1 MAEYAYFAG
10 CTMPVRNLNY
20 DVSMRKVA
28 EALDLKLLD
37 IPEFGCCGYP
47 LGALDYHTM
56 LLLSARNLCVAE
68 EKGVCEMVTGCTG
81 CAGTLSKVNK
91 ALKEHKDKRDKV
103 NSELSELGHEFR
115 GKLRVRHFARMLY
128 DDVGPDKIRSRVVK
142 PLKGLNIAAHCG
154 CHYLK
159 PTEAFD
165 DPEDVER
172 PHTIDRLIEATGAAP
187 LDYPGKLLCC
197 GGDIL
202 GIDELTALRMAR
214 EKFRNLKDTPAD
226 ALTLVCPF
234 CAVMYDAGQKT
245 IEVKLQEKFTLPV
258 LYYPQIL
265 GLALGMDDKALGIH
279 LNRTRARDFLD
290 KVKKLQ
296 PAP

>member
-1 MAEYAYFAG
+1 MTEYAYFAG

-20 DVSMRKVA
+20 DMSMRKVA
-28 EALDLKLLD
+28 GALDLKLVD

-68 EKGVCEMVTGCTG
+68 EKGICEIVTGCTG
-81 CAGTLSKVNK
+81 CAGTLSKVNR
-91 ALKEHKDKRDKV
+91 ALKQDPKKREHINHELAKV
-103 NSELSELGHEFR
+103 GHEFKGR
-115 GKLRVRHFARMLY
+115 LRVRHFARMLY
-128 DDVGPDKIRSRVVK
+128 DDVGPEKIRSKVVK
-142 PLKGLNIAAHCG
+142 PLTGLNVASHYG

-165 DPEDVER
+165 DPENVER
-172 PHTIDRLIEATGAAP
+172 PHTLEKLVEATGATAM
-187 LDYPGKLLCC
+187 DYPTKLLCC
-197 GGDIL
+197 GGDVL
-202 GIDELTALRMAR
+202 GIDEMTALKMAR
-214 EKFRNLKDTPAD
+214 EKFRDLKDTNAD

-245 IEVKLQEKFTLPV
+245 IEVKLQEKFNLPV

-265 GLALGMDDKALGIH
+265 GLAMGMDDRALGIQ
-279 LNRTRARDFLD
+279 LNRTKVKDFVD
-290 KVKKLQ
+290 KVKRL
-296 PAP
+296 P

>member
-1 MAEYAYFAG
+1 MTEYAYFAG

-20 DVSMRKVA
+20 DISMRKVA
-28 EALDLKLLD
+28 GALDLKLVD
-37 IPEFGCCGYP
+37 IPQFGCCGYP
-47 LGALDYHTM
+47 LGALDHHTM
-56 LLLSARNLCVAE
+56 FLLSARNLCVAE
-68 EKGVCEMVTGCTG
+68 ENGICEIVTGCTG

-91 ALKEHKDKRDKV
+91 ALKQDPKKREHINR
-103 NSELSELGHEFR
+103 ELSKVGHEFK

-128 DDVGPDKIRSRVVK
+128 DDVGPDKIRSKVVK
-142 PLKGLNIAAHCG
+142 PLTGLNVAAHYG

-165 DPEDVER
+165 DPENVER
-172 PHTIDRLIEATGAAP
+172 PHTIDRLIEATGATAM
-187 LDYPGKLLCC
+187 DYPTKLLCC
-197 GGDIL
+197 GGDVL
-202 GIDELTALRMAR
+202 GIDEMTALKMAR
-214 EKFRNLKDTPAD
+214 EKFRDLRETNAD

-245 IEVKLQEKFTLPV
+245 IEVKLQEKFSLPV

-265 GLALGMDDKALGIH
+265 GLALGMDDKALGIQ
-279 LNRTRARDFLD
+279 LNRTKAKDFVE

-296 PAP
+296 

>member
-1 MAEYAYFAG
+1 MTDYAYFAG

-28 EALDLKLLD
+28 GALGVGLVDV
-37 IPEFGCCGYP
+37 PEFGCCGYP

-68 EKGVCEMVTGCTG
+68 EKGLCEIVTGCTG

-91 ALKEHKDKRDKV
+91 ALKQDKHKRDHV
-103 NSELSELGHEFR
+103 NSELAKLGHEFKGR
-115 GKLRVRHFARMLY
+115 VRVRHFARMLY
-128 DDVGPDKIRSRVVK
+128 DDVGPEKIRSSVVK
-142 PLKGLNIAAHCG
+142 PLKGLNIAAHYG

-172 PHTIDRLIEATGAAP
+172 PHTIDRLIEATGATAM
-187 LDYPGKLLCC
+187 DYPGKLLCC
-197 GGDIL
+197 GGDVL
-202 GIDELTALRMAR
+202 GIDEMTALKMAR
-214 EKFRNLKDTPAD
+214 EKFRNLKETNAD

-265 GLALGMDDKALGIH
+265 GLALGMDDRALGIQ
-279 LNRTRARDFLD
+279 LNRTKAKDFVD
-290 KVKKLQ
+290 KVKRL
-296 PAP
+296 P

>member
-1 MAEYAYFAG
+1 MADYAYFAG

-28 EALDLKLLD
+28 GALGVKLVD
-37 IPEFGCCGYP
+37 VPEFGCCGYP

-68 EKGVCEMVTGCTG
+68 EKGLREMVTGCTG

-91 ALKEHKDKRDKV
+91 ALKTDKHKRDLV
-103 NSELSELGHEFR
+103 NGELSKLGHEFK
-115 GKLRVRHFARMLY
+115 GTVRVRHFARMLY
-128 DDVGPDKIRSRVVK
+128 DDVGPDRIRSSVVK
-142 PLKGLNIAAHCG
+142 PLKGLNIAVHYG

-165 DPEDVER
+165 DPENVER
-172 PHTIDRLIEATGAAP
+172 PHTIDRLVEATGATAM
-187 LDYPGKLLCC
+187 DYPTKLLCC
-197 GGDIL
+197 GGDVL
-202 GIDELTALRMAR
+202 GVDELTSLRMAR
-214 EKFRNLKDTPAD
+214 EKFRDLKETRVD

-265 GLALGMDDKALGIH
+265 GLALGMDDRSLGLQ
-279 LNRTRARDFLD
+279 LNRTKVKDFVD
-290 KVKKLQ
+290 KVKKL
-296 PAP
+296 P

>member
-1 MAEYAYFAG
+1 MTDYAYFGG

-28 EALDLKLLD
+28 GALGVKLVD
-37 IPEFGCCGYP
+37 VPEFGCCGYP

-56 LLLSARNLCVAE
+56 VLLSARNLCVAE
-68 EKGVCEMVTGCTG
+68 EKGLCEIVTGCTG

-91 ALKEHKDKRDKV
+91 SLKADGKKR
-103 NSELSELGHEFR
+103 NQLNRELGKLGHEFGGR
-115 GKLRVRHFARMLY
+115 LRVRHFARMLY
-128 DDVGPDKIRSRVVK
+128 DDIGPDRIRSSVVK
-142 PLKGLNIAAHCG
+142 QLTGLNVAAHYG

-165 DPEDVER
+165 DPEEVER
-172 PHTIDRLIEATGAAP
+172 PHTLDRLIEATGATAM
-187 LDYPGKLLCC
+187 DYPGKLLCC
-197 GGDIL
+197 GGDVL
-202 GIDELTALRMAR
+202 GVDEITALRMSR
-214 EKFRNLKDTPAD
+214 EKFRNLKDTDAD

-234 CAVMYDAGQKT
+234 CAVMYDAGQKS

-265 GLALGMDDKALGIH
+265 GLALGLDDKALGIQ
-279 LNRTRARDFLD
+279 LNRTKGRDFVD
-290 KVKKLQ
+290 KVKKLR
-296 PAP
+296 

>member
-28 EALDLKLLD
+28 GALGVGLVDV
-37 IPEFGCCGYP
+37 PEFGCCGYP

-68 EKGVCEMVTGCTG
+68 EKGLCEIVTGCTG

-91 ALKEHKDKRDKV
+91 ALKADRKKRDHV
-103 NSELSELGHEFR
+103 NSELAKLGHEFKGR
-115 GKLRVRHFARMLY
+115 VRVRHFARMLY
-128 DDVGPDKIRSRVVK
+128 DDVGPEKIRSSVVK
-142 PLKGLNIAAHCG
+142 PLNGLNIAAHYG

-172 PHTIDRLIEATGAAP
+172 PHTIDRLIEATGATAI
-187 LDYPGKLLCC
+187 DYRSKLLCC
-197 GGDIL
+197 GGDVL
-202 GIDELTALRMAR
+202 GIDEMTALKMAR
-214 EKFRNLKDTPAD
+214 EKFRNLKETNAD

-258 LYYPQIL
+258 LYYPQVL
-265 GLALGMDDKALGIH
+265 GLAMGMDDRALGIQ
-279 LNRTRARDFLD
+279 LNRTKAKDFVD
-290 KVKKLQ
+290 KVKRL
-296 PAP
+296 P

>member
-1 MAEYAYFAG
+1 MAGYAYFAG

-28 EALDLKLLD
+28 GALGVGLVDV
-37 IPEFGCCGYP
+37 PEFGCCGYP

-56 LLLSARNLCVAE
+56 LLLSARNLCIAE
-68 EKGVCEMVTGCTG
+68 EKGLCEMVTGCTG

-91 ALKEHKDKRDKV
+91 ALKENRQKRDHV
-103 NSELSELGHEFR
+103 NAELSKLGHEFKGR
-115 GKLRVRHFARMLY
+115 VRVRHFARMLY
-128 DDVGPDKIRSRVVK
+128 DDVGPEKIRSSVVR
-142 PLKGLNIAAHCG
+142 PLNGLNVAAHYG

-165 DPEDVER
+165 DPENVER
-172 PHTIDRLIEATGAAP
+172 PHTIDRLIEATGATAM
-187 LDYPGKLLCC
+187 DYPGKLLCC
-197 GGDIL
+197 GGDVL
-202 GIDELTALRMAR
+202 GIDELVALRMAR
-214 EKFRNLKDTPAD
+214 EKFRNLKETNAD

-234 CAVMYDAGQKT
+234 CAVMYDAGQKN

-265 GLALGMDDKALGIH
+265 GLALGMDEKSLGIQ
-279 LNRTRARDFLD
+279 LNRTKAKDFVD

-296 PAP
+296 